1 MGKSKSDINRR
12 QFLKNGAV
20 ATVALGAVGIG
31 ANYLK
36 KLNVENS
43 KTLLRPP
50 GAIDENEFIY
60 ACIKCG
66 LCVQICPIEA
76 VKLAGISDGLS
87 YGTPYIDP
95 RKQACDFSC
104 DAMQCIETCPTSAL
118 NFIPFKQAGEDA
130 FVSYEKENPN
140 PGADYNPIAIQ
151 SRAMKANTKM
161 GLAVIDTKTC
171 FAVEGKAFKGA
182 PREEGFTGIY
192 RSPNPKLNER
202 RAALVNDHLF
212 DTAICNLCVT
222 ECPIGET
229 AIILEENL
237 GNDGTTHFKP
247 KILDGC
253 TGCGVCVMVCP
264 STPDTIIIEKL
275 EIS

>member
-1 MGKSKSDINRR
+1 MAKPDINRR

-20 ATVALGAVGIG
+20 AVVALGAVGVG

-36 KLNVENS
+36 NLNTENA

-50 GAIDENEFIY
+50 GAVDEDEFIY

-76 VKLAGISDGLS
+76 VKLAGISEGLS

-95 RKQACDFSC
+95 YAQACDFSC

-118 NFIPFKQAGEDA
+118 DFIPFKKAGEEA
-130 FVSYEKENPN
+130 YVTYQKENPI
-140 PGADYNPIAIQ
+140 PGPDFNPIAIQ
-151 SRAMKANTKM
+151 SKAMKANTKM
-161 GLAVIDTKTC
+161 GIAVIHHRDC
-171 FAVEGKAFKGA
+171 FAKNGKGFKGT
-182 PREEGFTGIY
+182 PRGETFAGVY
-192 RSPNPKLNER
+192 RSPNPER
-202 RAALVNDHLF
+202 AERKASPVNDHIF
-212 DTAICNLCVT
+212 DRELCDLCVT

-229 AIILEENL
+229 AIVMEEKVRRNGESFL
-237 GNDGTTHFKP
+237 RPIIK
-247 KILDGC
+247 DGC

-264 STPDTIIIEKL
+264 SNPGTIVIEKL
-275 EIS
+275 ETA